1 MNVTAETANETEPEQ
16 DFISTRNLVIFI
28 AIGVLVYLVIVFY
41 ADFDLVLH
49 ALLSIPWWWVLPTMM
64 AMSFANY
71 AIRFVKWQYY
81 LGLIDVDLPAKK
93 SFSVFLAGF
102 TLTATPGKIG
112 EAIKGYF
119 CNQLDG
125 TPIAKTVPVVISERI
140 TDMLAMV
147 ALAIG
152 GFILAF
158 NVGNQL
164 LLLAGVGA
172 LAIIG
177 AVILS
182 NKAFY
187 SKILRKLTS
196 FGPLKR
202 YQDSCDLIEDTL
214 MKTLSPKPL
223 VLSSLVS
230 IPGWFME
237 CMELWL
243 LLSLFNGMGLPSL
256 APESLILLA
265 SATFIHAGASTI
277 GAVLVFLPGGL
288 GGYEAFAIGM
298 MTGLMA
304 LPAAIASAATILVR
318 FVTLWFSVM
327 VGFVA
332 MAIVTR
338 MSAN

>member
-1 MNVTAETANETEPEQ
+1 MTSEGNNETEQQES
-16 DFISTRNLVIFI
+16 FISTRKLVAFVVV
-28 AIGVLVYLVIVFY
+28 GVLVYLLIGFY
-41 ADFDLVLH
+41 ANFDLVFD
-49 ALLSIPWWWVLPTMM
+49 ALLSIPWWWILPTMM
-64 AMSFANY
+64 AMSFVNY

-81 LGLIDVDLPAKK
+81 LGLIDVNLSVRE
-93 SFSVFLAGF
+93 SFSIFLAGF

-119 CNQLDG
+119 CNEIDG

-140 TDMLAMV
+140 TDMLAMI
-147 ALAIG
+147 ALAMG

-158 NVGNQL
+158 NIGNQL
-164 LLLAGVGA
+164 FLLAGVGV

-177 AVILS
+177 ALVLNS
-182 NKAFY
+182 ETFY

-196 FGPLKR
+196 VGPLKR

-214 MKTLSPKPL
+214 MKTLAPKPL
-223 VLSSLVS
+223 ILSSLVS

-243 LLSLFNGMGLPSL
+243 LLSLFTGMGLPSL
-256 APESLILLA
+256 TINSLILLA
-265 SATFIHAGASTI
+265 SATFIHAGASTV
-277 GAVLVFLPGGL
+277 GAVLIFLPGGL

-298 MTGLMA
+298 MTTLML
-304 LPAAIASAATILVR
+304 LPIAIASAATMLVR

-332 MAIVTR
+332 MAVVTR
-338 MSAN
+338 MTRD

>member
-1 MNVTAETANETEPEQ
+1 MTTDGSNKTEEQ
-16 DFISTRNLVIFI
+16 ESFISTSKLVAFVVV
-28 AIGVLVYLVIVFY
+28 GVLVYLLIGFY
-41 ADFDLVLH
+41 ANFDLVLE
-49 ALLSIPWWWVLPTMM
+49 ALLSIPWWWVLPVMM

-81 LGLIDVDLPAKK
+81 LGLIDVNLPIKE
-93 SFSVFLAGF
+93 SFSIFLAGF

-119 CNQLDG
+119 CNEMDG

-140 TDMLAMV
+140 TDMLAMI
-147 ALAIG
+147 ALAMG

-158 NVGNQL
+158 NIGNQL
-164 LLLAGVGA
+164 FLLAGVGV

-177 AVILS
+177 ALVLNS
-182 NKAFY
+182 ETFY

-196 FGPLKR
+196 VGPLKR

-214 MKTLSPKPL
+214 MKTLAPKPL
-223 VLSSLVS
+223 ILSSLVS

-243 LLSLFNGMGLPSL
+243 LLGLFTGMGLPSL
-256 APESLILLA
+256 TGNSLILLA
-265 SATFIHAGASTI
+265 SATFIHAGASTV
-277 GAVLVFLPGGL
+277 GAVLIFLPGGL

-298 MTGLMA
+298 MTTLMV
-304 LPAAIASAATILVR
+304 LPIAIASAATMLVR

-338 MSAN
+338 MTGD